1 MSEQDQSQSAGYDV
15 QVADSA
21 DQALG
26 LLDHA
31 ANFDL
36 LISDV
41 VMPRVSGIELAKRTR
56 ERLGALPI
64 LLVSGYAAELS
75 MDTLDTLGVRLLIKP
90 FGTKQLLQAVDEVL
104 DAR

>member
-1 MSEQDQSQSAGYDV
+1 VRAQLESAGYDV
-15 QVADSA
+15 KVASNA
-21 DQALG
+21 DDALN
-26 LLDHA
+26 LLDHGS
-31 ANFDL
+31 NFDL

-75 MDTLDTLGVRLLIKP
+75 SDTLDTLDVRLLLKP
-90 FGTKQLLQAVDEVL
+90 FGQKQLLAAVDEAL
-104 DAR
+104 NAN